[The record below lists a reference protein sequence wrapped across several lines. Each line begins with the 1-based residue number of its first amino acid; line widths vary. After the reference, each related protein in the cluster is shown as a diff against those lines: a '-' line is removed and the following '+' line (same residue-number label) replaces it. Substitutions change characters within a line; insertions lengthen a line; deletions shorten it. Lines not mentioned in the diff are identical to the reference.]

1 MPIPGKNSVW
11 LKIGPPK
18 NPGLI
23 IFPNTHNHFGISP
36 TFPYL
41 SVDEPIPWGI
51 WGLCPR
57 PRWRKCQSGR
67 AAMIVGHVESFFV
80 LHCFGGD
87 KMGLSEN
94 REPRIPHLLY
104 WNCPKVGAFQFS
116 GKQCELNSLFF
127 LGGGEVPDDLMIF
140 NRGHSY
146 RSGRSSQ
153 PQKWDIKWRPGLRC
167 SLRCS
172 LRPTQELLG
181 QLLED

>member
-1 MPIPGKNSVW
+1 MPTLVLDEMPIPGKNSVW

-116 GKQCELNSLFF
+116 GKQCEFNSLFF
-127 LGGGEVPDDLMIF
+127 LGGRGSRWPDDF
-140 NRGHSY
+140 
-146 RSGRSSQ
+146 Q
-153 PQKWDIKWRPGLRC
+153 
-167 SLRCS
+167 
-172 LRPTQELLG
+172 
-181 QLLED
+181 